1 MHSKCFQQQRGSSHS
16 RAPPSFLQAG
26 QVLLLLL
33 LLLLVV
39 VVVVVAAV
47 VALPLALPRALPLLL
62 TSQPH
67 SLTATL

>member
-33 LLLLVV
+33 LV